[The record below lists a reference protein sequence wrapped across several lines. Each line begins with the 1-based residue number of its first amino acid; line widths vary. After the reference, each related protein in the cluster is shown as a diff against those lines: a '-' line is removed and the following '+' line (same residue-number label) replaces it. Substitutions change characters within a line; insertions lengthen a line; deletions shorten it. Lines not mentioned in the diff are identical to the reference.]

1 MKNTKSLEQRSRNT
15 KKTKTNLAQ
24 RRSGAEKN
32 KSKKLCVSAPLRE
45 DKSI

>member
-1 MKNTKSLEQRSRNT
+1 MNTDEPGAVEPQH